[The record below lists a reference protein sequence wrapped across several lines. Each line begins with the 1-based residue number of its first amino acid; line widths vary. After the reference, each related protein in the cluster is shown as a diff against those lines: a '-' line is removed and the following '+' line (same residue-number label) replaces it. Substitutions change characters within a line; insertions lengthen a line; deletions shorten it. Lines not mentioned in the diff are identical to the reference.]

1 MNGLLFERVGPVA
14 WLTLDRPDAANAIDV
29 LMAKALMET
38 TIECDEDPAIRC
50 VILTGN
56 GRMFCAGGD
65 VAGFAKMGDA
75 LPAHIKQTTAYLHA
89 AITRLARMDKPLIT
103 AVNGPAAGAGI
114 GLAVIGDIVLA
125 APEAHFTMAYTALG
139 MSPDGGTSWLVPR
152 LVGLRRA
159 QELFF
164 CNTRVLATEA
174 AKMGLVTRVVEGGSL
189 REEATALAEKLVTSA
204 TLALGATRRLLF
216 DSLVTPLETHLDAE
230 ARSIASQSRRSE
242 GREGIA
248 AFLSKRKPTF
258 QGAS

>member
-1 MNGLLFERVGPVA
+1 MCRWRRRRL
-14 WLTLDRPDAANAIDV
+14 
-29 LMAKALMET
+29 
-38 TIECDEDPAIRC
+38 C
-50 VILTGN
+50 
-56 GRMFCAGGD
+56 
-65 VAGFAKMGDA
+65 KMGDA

-189 REEATALAEKLVTSA
+189 REEATALAERLVTSA
-204 TLALGATRRLLF
+204 TSALGATRRLLF

>member
-1 MNGLLFERVGPVA
+1 MTGLLFERVGSVA

-29 LMAKALMET
+29 PMAKALMET
-38 TIECDEDPAIRC
+38 TIECDEDPTIRC

-65 VAGFAKMGDA
+65 VAGFGKMGDA

-164 CNTRVLATEA
+164 RNTRVLATEA

-189 REEATALAEKLVTSA
+189 IEEATALADELVTSA
-204 TLALGATRRLLF
+204 TSALGATRRLLL

-230 ARSIASQSRRSE
+230 ARSIVSQSRRSE

-258 QGAS
+258 QDAS

>member
-1 MNGLLFERVGPVA
+1 
-14 WLTLDRPDAANAIDV
+14 
-29 LMAKALMET
+29 
-38 TIECDEDPAIRC
+38 
-50 VILTGN
+50 
-56 GRMFCAGGD
+56 
-65 VAGFAKMGDA
+65 
-75 LPAHIKQTTAYLHA
+75 
-89 AITRLARMDKPLIT
+89 MDKPLIT

-189 REEATALAEKLVTSA
+189 TEEATALAEKLVTSA
-204 TLALGATRRLLF
+204 TSALGATRRLLF